1 MTRALV
7 TGAAGFI
14 GSTLVGRLL
23 EETDWEVVGVDALT
37 DYYDPMTK
45 RANVAGFDTSRF
57 ELLEGDLAAMDV
69 GPIVHG
75 ADVVFH
81 LAGQPGV
88 RGSWGTQFGTY
99 LHHNVLAT
107 QRLLEAA
114 ATSPRLRAFVFSSS
128 SSVYGDALT
137 YPTSETDP
145 TAPKSPYGVT
155 KLAAEHL
162 CSLYAANHGVPTR
175 SLRFF
180 TVYGPRQRPDMAFHR
195 FISAALEGEPVEV
208 YGDGRQVREFTYVDD
223 IASAMLLAA
232 GEGVAAGSVIN
243 LSGGSSVSVLEVIHE
258 LERAL
263 DRRIDIRHLAPA
275 LGDVIRTGGS
285 TERARDQLGWVPQVD
300 LVEGLARE
308 VAWARGARTP

>member
-14 GSTLVGRLL
+14 GSNLVGRLL
-23 EETDWEVVGVDALT
+23 EDTDWQVVGVDALT
-37 DYYDPMTK
+37 DYYDPATK
-45 RANVAGFDTSRF
+45 RANVAGLAPSRF
-57 ELLEGDLAAMDV
+57 DLVVGDLASMDV
-69 GPIVHG
+69 EHLIEGV
-75 ADVVFH
+75 DVVFH

-88 RGSWGTQFGTY
+88 RGSWGGQFGTY
-99 LHHNVLAT
+99 LQNNVLVT

-114 ATSPRLRAFVFSSS
+114 VGSSLRAFVFSSS

-137 YPTSETDP
+137 YPTRETDL

-195 FISAALEGEPVEV
+195 FINAALRDEPVEV

-223 IASAMLLAA
+223 IAGAMLLAA
-232 GEGVAAGSVIN
+232 GEGVASGAVIN
-243 LSGGSSVSVLEVIHE
+243 LSGGSSVSVLEVISE
-258 LERAL
+258 LERIL
-263 DRRIDIRHLAPA
+263 ERRIDVRHLPAA
-275 LGDVIRTGGS
+275 LGDVFRTGGS
-285 TERARDQLGWVPQVD
+285 TERARDQLGWVPQVG

-308 VAWARGARTP
+308 VAWARGVWTS